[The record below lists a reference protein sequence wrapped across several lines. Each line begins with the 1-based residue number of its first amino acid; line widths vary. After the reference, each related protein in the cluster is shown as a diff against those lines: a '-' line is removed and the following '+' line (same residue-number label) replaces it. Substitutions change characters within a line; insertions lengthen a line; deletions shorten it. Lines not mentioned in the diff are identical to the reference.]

1 MVIGILNIRVVIRES
16 HSLKDKRR
24 VIKSL
29 KDRIRQKYN
38 VSISEIEAQN
48 NHKQCVLAVAMVGNE
63 GKYVNSVLSGLVNS
77 FRLFPKVELV
87 DYDLN
92 LM

>member
-1 MVIGILNIRVVIRES
+1 MVIGILNIKLMVRDS

-38 VSISEIEAQN
+38 VSLSELGAQN
-48 NHKQCVLAVAMVGNE
+48 SHKQCVLAVAMVGNE
-63 GKYVNSVLSGLVNS
+63 RQYVNSVLSSLVNS
-77 FRLFPKVELV
+77 FRQFPRVELI
-87 DYDLN
+87 DYSLE
-92 LM
+92 LI

>member
-1 MVIGILNIRVVIRES
+1 MVVGTLNIRLLIRES

-29 KDRIRQKYN
+29 KDRVRQKYN
-38 VSISEIEAQN
+38 VSISEVGAQDS
-48 NHKQCVLAVAMVGNE
+48 HKQCVLAVAMVGNE

-77 FRLFPKVELV
+77 LRLFPKVELV
-87 DYDLN
+87 DYSLDFL
-92 LM
+92 

>member
-38 VSISEIEAQN
+38 ISISEIEAQN
-48 NHKQCVLAVAMVGNE
+48 NHKQCVLAVAMVGND